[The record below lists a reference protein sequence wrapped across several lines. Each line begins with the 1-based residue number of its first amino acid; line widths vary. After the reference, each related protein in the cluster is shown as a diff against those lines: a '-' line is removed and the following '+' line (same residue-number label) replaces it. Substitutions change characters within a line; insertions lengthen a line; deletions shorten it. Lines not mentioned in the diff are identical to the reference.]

1 MKYTLSRGT
10 KDILPDEI
18 PFWHHIENISR
29 SLFDMYNYQ
38 EIRTPI
44 FEMTELFERGIGNTT
59 DIVEKEMYTFTDK
72 GNRRLTLRP
81 EGTAPIGRAYIQNS
95 LFKKETSS
103 KLYYVGPMFRYERP
117 QAGRFRQ
124 FHQIG
129 VENLGNSHPFSDAE
143 VISLGVHL
151 FDELGLSGLSV
162 SINSVGCPVCRPVI
176 EERLK
181 QFIGANL
188 PMLCEDCRRRFD
200 TKPLRI
206 LDCKN
211 PTCRTYF
218 SGMPNI
224 QDSHC
229 HECRDHFNSVVEY
242 IDALR
247 IPFQINPQL
256 VRGLEYYTRTTFE
269 IVSDQ
274 LGAQNA
280 ICGGGRYDLLVEQL
294 GGPHTPAVGFA
305 FGVERAVM
313 VLKELS
319 DLIKRKDPM
328 VFVAPLGFEQQTSC
342 FYLVDELRRAGIK
355 CEIDYSKGDIK
366 SQLKKANK
374 LQADY
379 TIIYGET
386 EATDKTVIIKH
397 MKTGEQKTIP
407 WDTVTEY
414 LSHEEQLQ
422 NPHQ

>member
-1 MKYTLSRGT
+1 MKYNLSRGT
-10 KDILPDEI
+10 KDILPEEI
-18 PFWHHIENISR
+18 PFWHHIESTSR
-29 SLFDMYNYQ
+29 SLFDLYNYQ

-44 FEMTELFERGIGNTT
+44 FEVTELFERSIGDNS

-81 EGTAPIGRAYIQNS
+81 EGTAPIARAYIQNS
-95 LFKKETSS
+95 MFKKEPNS
-103 KLYYVGPMFRYERP
+103 KLYYIGPMFRYERP

-129 VENLGNSHPFSDAE
+129 VENLGNAHPFSDAE

-162 SINSVGCPVCRPVI
+162 SINSVGCKVCRPVI

-181 QFIGANL
+181 QFIGASL
-188 PMLCEDCRRRFD
+188 QCLCDDCKRRFNAN
-200 TKPLRI
+200 PLRI

-247 IPFQINPQL
+247 IPFHINPQL

-269 IVSDQ
+269 IVSEH

-280 ICGGGRYDLLVEQL
+280 ICGGGRYDLLVNQI
-294 GGPHTPAVGFA
+294 GGPPTPAVGLA
-305 FGVERAVM
+305 FGIERAVM

-319 DLIKRKDPM
+319 DLIKQKEPT
-328 VFVAPLGFEQQTSC
+328 VFVAPIGFEQQTKC

-355 CEIDYSKGDIK
+355 CEIDYSKSDIK
-366 SQLKKANK
+366 SLLKKANK
-374 LQADY
+374 LQSEFAL
-379 TIIYGET
+379 IYGED
-386 EATDKTVIIKH
+386 EAQKNSIIVKH
-397 MKTGEQKTIP
+397 MKDGQQKELP
-407 WDTVTEY
+407 WDQVVEY
-414 LSHEEQLQ
+414 LCNEQQLQ
-422 NPHQ
+422 KSL